1 MQAEL
6 RGMINALSHRGPDG
20 QSCRVDGPVGL
31 AHARLAVI
39 DLAGGQ
45 QPIHNEDQ
53 TVWVILN
60 GEIFN
65 YLELRADLLALGH
78 RFYTDTDTE
87 VIVHLYE
94 EYGDA
99 FVSHLNGQFAIA
111 LHDRRKRR
119 FLLVRDRVGIRP
131 LFYTLCNQRLLF
143 ASEIKALFTIA
154 GVRREI
160 DFQALAE
167 TFKLWGVAA
176 PASNF
181 VGVTQLPPGSVL
193 TLELDNTDC
202 VPLISTYWRWNYDQA
217 VWSDRSAHDLAD
229 ELRALLQDSVR
240 LQLRADVPVAA
251 YLSGG
256 LDSAAI
262 VAMIREQRGGTLR
275 SFSISFDD
283 EAFNERS
290 YQREAVDYFGC
301 EHSEIHVTGRDISQA
316 FAKTIWHV
324 EAPLVRTAAA
334 PLMLLA
340 GHARD
345 AGFKVVL
352 SGEGADE
359 VLAGYDLFKE
369 AAIRRFI
376 ARAPASAWRGRLL
389 QRLYPYLSHSPMRGT
404 AMAQRYLEASGVA
417 PDSPFFAHDS
427 RIRASRQAL
436 LCLRPEIF
444 ESVAGGAPSPALLSR
459 LPSGF
464 NQWHALQRDQY
475 VEATSLMSSYLLSAQ
490 GDRVAMANSIEAR
503 VPFLDHRLIE
513 FANRLPPRLKLAS
526 LNEKYLLKKALQGRV
541 PEAILRRTKQPYRA
555 PDSASFFALGKPIE
569 WVADLLS
576 RENLLRASIFDPVPV
591 AKLLNK
597 CAAGRAIG
605 FGENI
610 AFVGVV
616 STMLLHAQFV
626 TGSSAFPH

>member
-1 MQAEL
+1 MV
-6 RGMINALSHRGPDG
+6 NALSHRGPDG
-20 QSCRVDGPVGL
+20 QTCRVDGPVGL

-39 DLAGGQ
+39 DIDGGQ

-94 EYGDA
+94 QYGDA
-99 FVSHLNGQFAIA
+99 FVTHLNGQFAIA
-111 LHDRRKRR
+111 LHDRRQRR
-119 FLLVRDRVGIRP
+119 LLLVRDRVGVRP

-154 GVRREI
+154 EVRREI
-160 DFQALAE
+160 DFAALAE

-181 VGVTQLPPGSVL
+181 VGVSQLPPGYLL
-193 TLELDNTDC
+193 TVELDNAHRAAVMTA
-202 VPLISTYWRWNYDQA
+202 YWRWNYDQP
-217 VWSDRSAHDLAD
+217 VCSDRSAHDLAD
-229 ELRALLQDSVR
+229 ELRALLADSVR

-262 VAMIREQRGGTLR
+262 VAMIRRQRAGSLR
-275 SFSISFDD
+275 TFSMSFDD

-290 YQREAVDYFGC
+290 YQRAAVDYFDC
-301 EHSEIHVTGRDISQA
+301 EHSEIRITRRDIGQA
-316 FAKTIWHV
+316 FARTIWHV
-324 EAPLVRTAAA
+324 EAPIVRTAAT

-340 GHARD
+340 GHARQ

-352 SGEGADE
+352 SGEGSDE

-376 ARAPASAWRGRLL
+376 ARSPSSAWRGRLL
-389 QRLYPYLSHSPMRGT
+389 QRLYPYLSHSPMRGS
-404 AMAQRYLEASGVA
+404 AMAQRYLQASGVV
-417 PDSPFFAHDS
+417 PDSPFFAHDG

-444 ESVAGGAPSPALLSR
+444 ESVAADSPSRAILNG
-459 LPSGF
+459 LPGGF
-464 NQWHALQRDQY
+464 NQWQALQRDQY
-475 VEATSLMSSYLLSAQ
+475 VEAASLMSSYLLSAQ
-490 GDRVAMANSIEAR
+490 GDRVAMANSIETR

-513 FANRLPPRLKLAS
+513 FANRLPPRLKLAT
-526 LNEKYLLKKALQGRV
+526 LNEKYLLKKALHGRV
-541 PEAILRRTKQPYRA
+541 PEPILRRTKQPYRA
-555 PDSASFFALGKPIE
+555 PDSSSFFARGKPIE

-576 RENLLRASIFDPVPV
+576 RENLLQASIFDPVPV
-591 AKLLNK
+591 AKLVNK

-626 TGSSAFPH
+626 AGSSAFSQ